1 MVSSLWRQCFSMIDG
16 RRVLAICIVLSVL
29 RIKKRGYF
37 LKKRNY
43 EFCLLYASSL
53 IGRAVLCDLA

>member
-1 MVSSLWRQCFSMIDG
+1 MIDG

-43 EFCLLYASSL
+43 EFCLLYASSW
-53 IGRAVLCDLA
+53 IGRQDSVIWCHSPLLIKCY

>member
-1 MVSSLWRQCFSMIDG
+1 MIDG

>member
-1 MVSSLWRQCFSMIDG
+1 MIDG

-37 LKKRNY
+37 LKKNNC
-43 EFCLLYASSL
+43 ELCLLYASSL